1 MSDSY
6 LLQNLVRVTKISDAS
21 LTIRN
26 TIWYLGNIAWIFG
39 IIDRSIAIFAEGGL
53 SFITIT
59 ELLVALFLFVCWL
72 FLKPH
77 RKTTSQKP
85 QNFALRPFSVKGK
98 EEKEFKVN

>member
-6 LLQNLVRVTKISDAS
+6 LSRSLVKVTKTADVS
-21 LTIRN
+21 LAIRN

-39 IIDRSIAIFAEGGL
+39 IIDRSIAIFAEGCL

-77 RKTTSQKP
+77 KKNTYQKP
-85 QNFALRPFSVKGK
+85 QDFDLRPSSVEDKQGK
-98 EEKEFKVN
+98 DFKVN